1 MICYYIESYT
11 VAHYVSFLGTVDRN
25 HLLYNP
31 CLSCFCLQRFHT
43 GKFVHILTTKFGVV
57 STASGVN
64 PGHLTYFRFCG
75 RVIALALMHR
85 VQMDVVFALTFFKQ
99 LAGLP
104 VLWEDAKDAD
114 PCLYESC
121 KKILEMDPEVIDTD
135 ILGLTFV
142 SEVEELGSHKS
153 MELCM
158 GGKDMV
164 VNSENRGH
172 FVDLL
177 VQRRLVNSVAEQVKS
192 FSQGFSDLLV
202 NSSHQQFL
210 RALEPADLDLMLY
223 GKDRNICLEDWKAH
237 TEYHD
242 YNASD
247 DQIVWF
253 WQVRMSSSFCEN
265 RT

>member
-1 MICYYIESYT
+1 MQ
-11 VAHYVSFLGTVDRN
+11 
-25 HLLYNP
+25 LLSDML
-31 CLSCFCLQRFHT
+31 LSSKISST
-43 GKFVHILTTKFGVV
+43 TLTTKFGVV

-142 SEVEELGSHKS
+142 SEVEELGTHKS

-265 RT
+265 QT